1 MKLHAC
7 VFLTVSALAAL
18 STVPAAAQQRQAPSN
33 PNGAKKILDPNEV
46 VCEKQ
51 EVLGSRLATKRVC
64 MTRAEWAELRHQDR
78 QDLERVQTMRGMQ
91 DQ

>member
-7 VFLTVSALAAL
+7 LLLTVSAFAGL
-18 STVPAAAQQRQAPSN
+18 SSVPAAAQQTQAPSN
-33 PNGAKKILDPNEV
+33 QNAAKKTLDPNEI

-51 EVLGSRLATKRVC
+51 EVLGSRLGTKRVC
-64 MTRAEWAELRHQDR
+64 MTRAEWAALRHQDR

>member
-1 MKLHAC
+1 MKLRAGL
-7 VFLTVSALAAL
+7 FLAGFVGLPAVAAG
-18 STVPAAAQQRQAPSN
+18 AQQTQAPSN
-33 PNGAKKILDPNEV
+33 QNAAKKTLDPNEV

-64 MTRAEWAELRHQDR
+64 MTRAEWAALRHQDR

>member
-1 MKLHAC
+1 MKVHAR
-7 VFLTVSALAAL
+7 VFVAVSALVGL
-18 STVPAAAQQRQAPSN
+18 SAVPAVAQQTQAPSN
-33 PNGAKKILDPNEV
+33 QNAAKKTRDPNEI

-64 MTRAEWAELRHQDR
+64 MTRAEWAALKHQDR

>member
-1 MKLHAC
+1 MKLH
-7 VFLTVSALAAL
+7 VYLLLTVSALASL
-18 STVPAAAQQRQAPSN
+18 SAVPASAQQTQAPSN
-33 PNGAKKILDPNEV
+33 QNSAKKMLDPNEV